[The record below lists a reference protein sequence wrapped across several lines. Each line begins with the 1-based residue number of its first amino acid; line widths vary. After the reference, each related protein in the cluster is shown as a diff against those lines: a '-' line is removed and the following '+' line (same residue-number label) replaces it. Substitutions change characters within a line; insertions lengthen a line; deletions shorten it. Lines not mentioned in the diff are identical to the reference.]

1 MLLQEH
7 DVPALIWND
16 QRVDYRTLLARID
29 ALSRSFPG
37 APCDDAPRDDA
48 RCDDAPCD
56 KVAIFSENRLEWVY
70 AFYAGLK
77 QGCTLVPID
86 FMSSAEDV
94 AYILRDCTPSL
105 VFCSNST
112 REVLT
117 QAIAA
122 SDQQPLVLV
131 LDDLDLAAADGR
143 VEPLPAPVPDK
154 TLLLIYTSGTTG
166 SPKGVMLSWDNLLAN
181 IESISE
187 DVPIYTPGQRVLALL
202 PLHHI
207 FPLLGA
213 LITPL
218 YTGGTCVFSPS
229 MASEDMLR
237 ALNDHQVTII
247 IGVPRLY
254 RLITKSI
261 KDKINASRLTRLLFQ
276 LAAKINS
283 PAFSKRLFAK
293 VHARFGGHVRFLVS
307 GGAKLDEEV
316 FRDLTTLGFEVLEGF
331 GMTEAAP
338 MITFTRPGEARL
350 GAAGRPMPCN
360 EVRILD
366 GEIINRGRNVMQGYF
381 KRPQETAAVV
391 KDGWLHTGDLGYLD
405 DSGALHIT
413 GRKKEIIVL
422 PSGKNINPVEIEDKL
437 SAATDLIGEVAVF
450 QHQDSLE
457 AAVVPDF
464 RKAREQGIVDLQKTL
479 NERVLAPYNHAV
491 TPYKKVMKLHLLG
504 EELPKTRLGKL
515 KRFLLP
521 EMVASTATRAAGPAE
536 PDDPEYKTIQQF
548 LQQQKECEVYAGDHL
563 ELDLGLDSLDRVGLQ
578 SFLQVTFGVG
588 VTDETL
594 MEHPTVGRI
603 AEFIRDKKTK
613 MAVSV
618 VDWSEIL
625 KQRSEIHLPRSWPAH
640 NPLRHGMAA
649 LARGYFRLS
658 GTGMEHLPS
667 GPCILAPNHQSFLD
681 GLFVAAFLDNATMK
695 RTYFF
700 AKAKH
705 VNKPWLRFLAAR
717 NNVIVLDLE
726 RDLKHAL
733 QNLAEVLRQGCNLI
747 IFPEGTRSKDGVVRS
762 FRKTY
767 AILGRELGVPVVPVA
782 IRGAWRALP
791 SGSWLPRLSAPIS
804 VSFLPAVAPGER
816 SYEALNQAVMDQVV
830 AAVSGSVS

>member
-1 MLLQEH
+1 MLLGQHE
-7 DVPALIWND
+7 VPALIWKE
-16 QRVDYRTLLARID
+16 QRVGYRELLARID
-29 ALSRSFPG
+29 AVSRQFPSV
-37 APCDDAPRDDA
+37 PCDR
-48 RCDDAPCD
+48 
-56 KVAIFSENRLEWVY
+56 VAIFAENRLDWVY

-94 AYILRDCTPSL
+94 AHILRDCEPSL
-105 VFCSNST
+105 VFCSNGT
-112 REVLT
+112 REVLA
-117 QAIAA
+117 QAIGA
-122 SDQQPLVLV
+122 SSRQPLVLV
-131 LDDLDLAAADGR
+131 LDELDPAASDSKA
-143 VEPLPAPVPDK
+143 EPIPAPALDK

-181 IESISE
+181 IESISK
-187 DVPIYTPGQRVLALL
+187 DVPIYVPGQRTLALL

-207 FPLLGA
+207 FPLVGA
-213 LITPL
+213 LIAPL

-229 MASEDMLR
+229 LASEDMLR
-237 ALNDHQVTII
+237 ALNDNRVTIM

-254 RLITKSI
+254 QLITKSI

-283 PAFSKRLFAK
+283 RAFSKRLFAK
-293 VHARFGGHVRFLVS
+293 VHARFGGQVRFLVS
-307 GGAKLDEEV
+307 GGAKLDEDV

-338 MITFTRPGEARL
+338 MITFTRPGESTL
-350 GAAGRPMPCN
+350 GAAGRPMSCN
-360 EVRILD
+360 EVRIVD
-366 GEIINRGRNVMQGYF
+366 GEILNRGRNVMQGYY
-381 KRPQETAAVV
+381 KRPEETAAVI
-391 KDGWLHTGDLGYLD
+391 KDGWLYTGDLGYID
-405 DSGALHIT
+405 ASGALHVT

-422 PSGKNINPVEIEDKL
+422 PSGKNINPVEIEAKL
-437 SAATDLIGEVAVF
+437 FESTDLISEVAVF

-464 RKAREQGIVDLQKTL
+464 RRVREQGIADLQKTL
-479 NERVLAPYNHAV
+479 NEQVLAPYNKAV
-491 TPYKKVMKLHLLG
+491 TPYKKILKLHLLG

-521 EMVASTATRAAGPAE
+521 DMVASNQTRTVGGEE
-536 PDDPEYKTIQQF
+536 PDYPEYKTIQHF
-548 LQQQKECEVYAGDHL
+548 LQQQKECAVYAGDHL

-578 SFLQVTFGVG
+578 SFLNATFGVG
-588 VTDETL
+588 VSDETFID
-594 MEHPTVGRI
+594 HPTVGRI

-618 VDWSEIL
+618 VEWAEIL
-625 KQRSEIHLPRSWPAH
+625 KQRSEIHLPRSWAAH
-640 NPLRHGMAA
+640 NPLRHGMAL
-649 LARGYFRLS
+649 LARAYFRLS
-658 GTGMEHLPS
+658 AKGLENLPV

-705 VNKPWLRFLAAR
+705 VNRPWLRFLAAR

-726 RDLKHAL
+726 RDLRHAL
-733 QNLAEVLRQGCNLI
+733 QNLSEVLRQGCNII
-747 IFPEGTRSKDGVVRS
+747 IFPEGTRSKDGAVAP

-767 AILGRELGVPVVPVA
+767 AILSRELGVPVVPVA
-782 IRGAWRALP
+782 IKGAWQALR
-791 SGSWLPRLSAPIS
+791 SGSWLPKMFAPIE
-804 VSFLPAVAPGER
+804 VSFLPAVEPGER
-816 SYEALNQAVMDQVV
+816 SYEALNRAVMDRVV
-830 AAVSGSVS
+830 AAVGGPT

>member
-1 MLLQEH
+1 MLLRQHE
-7 DVPALIWND
+7 VPALIWND
-16 QRVDYRTLLARID
+16 QRVGYGELLGRID
-29 ALSRSFPG
+29 AVSRQFPS
-37 APCDDAPRDDA
+37 AT
-48 RCDDAPCD
+48 CD
-56 KVAIFSENRLEWVY
+56 KVAIFSENRLDWVY

-77 QGCTLVPID
+77 QGCTIVPID

-94 AYILRDCTPSL
+94 AYILRDCAPSL

-117 QAIAA
+117 QAL
-122 SDQQPLVLV
+122 DQVNHQAPQPLVLV
-131 LDDLDLAAADGR
+131 LDDLDTTPSNGKA
-143 VEPLPAPVPDK
+143 EPLPAPALDK

-181 IESISE
+181 IESISDE
-187 DVPIYTPGQRVLALL
+187 VPIYSPGQRVLALL

-213 LITPL
+213 LIAPL

-237 ALNDHQVTII
+237 ALNENQVTII

-261 KDKINASRLTRLLFQ
+261 KDKINASRLTRLLFR
-276 LAAKINS
+276 LAAKIHS
-283 PAFSKRLFAK
+283 PAFSRRLFAK
-293 VHARFGGHVRFLVS
+293 VHARFGGHVRLLVS
-307 GGAKLDEEV
+307 GGAKLDEDV
-316 FRDLTTLGFEVLEGF
+316 FQDLTTLGFEVVEGF

-338 MITFTRPGEARL
+338 MITFARPGESKV
-350 GAAGRPMPCN
+350 GAVGRPMSCN
-360 EVRILD
+360 EVRIVD
-366 GEIINRGRNVMQGYF
+366 GEIITRGRNVMQGYY
-381 KRPQETAAVV
+381 KRPEETAAVI
-391 KDGWLHTGDLGYLD
+391 KDGWLYTGDLGYLD
-405 DSGALHIT
+405 DSGALHVT
-413 GRKKEIIVL
+413 GRRKEIIVL
-422 PSGKNINPVEIEDKL
+422 PSGKNINPVEIERKL
-437 SAATDLIGEVAVF
+437 SEATDLISEIAVF
-450 QHQDSLE
+450 QHQDSLH

-464 RKAREQGIVDLQKTL
+464 RKAREQGVADIQRFLDEQ
-479 NERVLAPYNHAV
+479 VLAPYNQAV

-521 EMVASTATRAAGPAE
+521 DMVASSETRAAGSAE
-536 PDDPEYKTIQQF
+536 PDYPEYQTIAQF
-548 LQQQKECEVYAGDHL
+548 LQQQQECAVYASDHL

-578 SFLQVTFGVG
+578 SFLNATFGVG
-588 VTDETL
+588 VSDETL

-603 AEFIRDKKTK
+603 AEFIRHKKTK

-618 VDWSEIL
+618 VEWAEIL
-625 KQRSEIHLPRSWPAH
+625 KQRSEVRLPRSWAAH
-640 NPLRHGMAA
+640 NPLRHGMAL
-649 LARGYFRLS
+649 LARGYFRLTA
-658 GTGMEHLPS
+658 TGLENLPA
-667 GPCILAPNHQSFLD
+667 GACILAPNHQSFLD

-705 VNKPWLRFLAAR
+705 VNKPWLRFLASR

-726 RDLKHAL
+726 RDLQEAL
-733 QNLAEVLRQGCNLI
+733 RNLSEVLRQGCNII
-747 IFPEGTRSKDGVVRS
+747 IFPEGTRSKDGVVAP

-767 AILGRELGVPVVPVA
+767 AILSRELGVPVVPVA
-782 IRGAWRALP
+782 IKGAWQALP
-791 SGSWLPRLSAPIS
+791 TGSWLPKASAPIE
-804 VSFLPAVAPGER
+804 VCFLPAVEPGEL
-816 SYEALNQAVMDQVV
+816 SYEALNQTVMDQVV
-830 AAVSGSVS
+830 AAVTGSSRSDAERDQVGA